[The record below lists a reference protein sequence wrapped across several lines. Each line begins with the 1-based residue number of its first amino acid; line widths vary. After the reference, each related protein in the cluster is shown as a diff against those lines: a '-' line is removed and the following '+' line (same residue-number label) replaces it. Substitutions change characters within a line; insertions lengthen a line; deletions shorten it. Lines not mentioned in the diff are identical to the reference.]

1 MPPAL
6 ESPAAAWLVTIEPG
20 GIQRDR
26 QRRCRGLCHRASA
39 KTAVTPLACGVTP
52 RQRRPEHAAGG
63 RRYLISQGPSSA
75 VAALAWRWRGWAASG
90 SGRRAPVYPQAAL
103 CINSYSRS
111 LGAKGTCFGFYALDQ
126 SEPVQ
131 IRPASWANGE
141 TTCQMLQRLRLTYP
155 DQPLILFWDNVS
167 YHRAVCARELA
178 RLPAVSCGLPATY
191 RPHRGTAVSA
201 QRRPFGGA

>member
-1 MPPAL
+1 VAL
-6 ESPAAAWLVTIEPG
+6 ARLGS
-20 GIQRDR
+20 QR
-26 QRRCRGLCHRASA
+26 QRPAG
-39 KTAVTPLACGVTP
+39 P
-52 RQRRPEHAAGG
+52 R
-63 RRYLISQGPSSA
+63 L
-75 VAALAWRWRGWAASG
+75 
-90 SGRRAPVYPQAAL
+90 PQAAL

-178 RLPAVSCGLPATY
+178 AYLRCHVDFQQLTDRIEGLQCRLNDDPSAVHKRL
-191 RPHRGTAVSA
+191 RPKTRLDPEEEKLRFSA
-201 QRRPFGGA
+201 